1 MPPKNM
7 TSWAR
12 NTHMPRLAAFFC
24 CSSVAKWCRSAGFS
38 CACSSTAAGLVC
50 NGDLLLLRNLAYLVV
65 VIGFPGH
72 DRLLVEVEG
81 RGRRMGLPLQARGVP
96 WVRRGRLAVA
106 HGPHEV
112 DHGQQI
118 ADGENGRACGRK
130 HVQDLE
136 FGRIRVIAPRHSHV
150 AQDELGTERQVES
163 DEDAERRECTPALGT
178 HAAGNF
184 RAPATHP

>member
-50 NGDLLLLRNLAYLVV
+50 NGDLLLLRLLRNLANLVV

-72 DRLLVEVEG
+72 DGLLVEVKG
-81 RGRRMGLPLQARGVP
+81 RWWRVGLPLQACGVP

-112 DHGQQI
+112 DHGQQVT
-118 ADGENGRACGRK
+118 DGENG
-130 HVQDLE
+130 
-136 FGRIRVIAPRHSHV
+136 
-150 AQDELGTERQVES
+150 
-163 DEDAERRECTPALGT
+163 
-178 HAAGNF
+178 
-184 RAPATHP
+184 